1 MTREIQ
7 IIRNFIAK
15 VNLDLSGYTILT
27 EVGSS
32 NYLYTPIIAAFAG
45 AHKVYAWTNN
55 SWYGSGSDNI
65 KDCLELCKNF
75 GLEDIIEFSNGT
87 RPSYQIQEANIVTN
101 SGFVR
106 PINKEFISSMNK
118 TAVISLMYEAWELR
132 NEDVDVRYCREAGI
146 KLSGV
151 WENHPQLKVFSG
163 VGPLAIKLSLEA
175 GYEVYQ
181 NKIIVWSD
189 DQFGKETV
197 KSFEN
202 MGASK
207 VIMTC
212 NTEELYENLSGT
224 DFVYICDYDERRK
237 YFGRNSIFDLE
248 KIVLKNPYLGIVHL
262 YGNVSINELRKNNIK
277 AYPEKDGK
285 PLVMTETL
293 GYLGATPIFRLL
305 IGGLKVAENMLREIK
320 SDLVQPVNY

>member
-1 MTREIQ
+1 MTKKIQ
-7 IIRNFIAK
+7 IIKEFIAK

-27 EVGSS
+27 EVGTN
-32 NYLYTPIIAAFAG
+32 NYLYTPIIAALAG
-45 AHKVYAWTNN
+45 AHKVYAWTND
-55 SWYGSGSDNI
+55 SRYGPGSDNI
-65 KDCLELCKNF
+65 KSCLELCMKF
-75 GLEDIIEFSNGT
+75 ELEDIIEFSNDT
-87 RPSYQIQEANIVTN
+87 RPTYQIQEADIITN

-106 PINKEFISSMNK
+106 PINRELIFSMK
-118 TAVISLMYEAWELR
+118 KSAVISLMYEAWELR
-132 NEDVDVRYCREAGI
+132 EEDVDVHCCRESGVRVAGI
-146 KLSGV
+146 
-151 WENHPQLKVFSG
+151 WENHPDLGIFSG

-197 KSFEN
+197 RSFEN
-202 MGASK
+202 MGAGK

-212 NTEELYENLSGT
+212 NTEELYENLPGT

-237 YFGRNSIFDLE
+237 YFGRNGIFDPE
-248 KIVLKNPYLGIVHL
+248 KMALKNPFFGIVHL
-262 YGNVSINELRKNNIK
+262 YGDVSINELKKNNIK

-305 IGGLKVAENMLREIK
+305 IGGLKVAESMLREIK
-320 SDLVQPVNY
+320 SDLVQPINY